1 MAFFSA
7 VALLPPQA
15 HLVLT
20 GEFDTFAARTLRF
33 RLEQAID
40 RGCIDIV
47 VDASAVS
54 FVDAGGLGMFVGLRN
69 SVTPYG
75 GSVTVAAASDRFLRV
90 AELAGLRTTFDL
102 DLLAGDPGETSRR
115 SSARAS

>member
-7 VALLPPQA
+7 VALHPPDV
-15 HLVLT
+15 HLVAK
-20 GEFDTFAARTLRF
+20 GELDAFAARSLRT
-33 RLEQAID
+33 RLEQAVD
-40 RGCIDIV
+40 QGCINIT

-54 FVDAGGLGMFVGLRN
+54 FVDAGGLGMFVGLN
-69 SVTPYG
+69 NTIAPYG

-90 AELAGLRTTFDL
+90 ADLAGLRSAFDL
-102 DLLAGDPGETSRR
+102 DLLPDDPGDTSRL